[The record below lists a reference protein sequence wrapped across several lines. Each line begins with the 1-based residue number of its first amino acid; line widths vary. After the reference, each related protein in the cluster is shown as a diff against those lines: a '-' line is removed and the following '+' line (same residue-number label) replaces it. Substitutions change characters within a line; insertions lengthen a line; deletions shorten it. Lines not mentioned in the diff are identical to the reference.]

1 MTHCAQKRRIKTQ
14 KPPTWLPYSFLMTE
28 FSVLNNVALF
38 PRRIVPPRSP
48 WVCSGISTTTGWGV
62 SGSISVELASL
73 KRKQCRKNCFQK
85 HRPGTNFLLRT
96 FLANSMTAHCR
107 PRHIPSMGILLILAQ
122 WAAATFPSIP
132 RVPKPPGIK
141 TPWHEQSCFQAL
153 WNLTAFFV
161 FVSYKKMSV
170 KWNSY

>member
-1 MTHCAQKRRIKTQ
+1 
-14 KPPTWLPYSFLMTE
+14 MTE

-73 KRKQCRKNCFQK
+73 KRKQGRKNCFQK
-85 HRPGTNFLLRT
+85 YRPGTNFLLRT

-161 FVSYKKMSV
+161 FVSCKNISHVRSTEPFHTSLETRSLPCKIV
-170 KWNSY
+170 PR